1 MTKRVSSVLAVLVMM
16 LLVVAGCSKP
26 PEAEMAAAQSSI
38 DAART
43 AEAEQ
48 YAPASWR
55 TAQDTLN
62 AANAAKMEQDSK
74 FALFRSY
81 GASKALFTSASTLA
95 QKASADAAAE
105 KERMR
110 VEVEGLLAQA
120 QSAFDETNMALAKA
134 PVGKGNKADIEL
146 IKNDLAGIGLAL
158 EDAKADFAAGKYIS
172 AKSKVEGVMSNTQRI
187 SAELASAAA
196 KKAGR

>member
-1 MTKRVSSVLAVLVMM
+1 MTKRVVTTLAVLAMM
-16 LLVVAGCSKP
+16 LLLVAGCSKP
-26 PEAEMAAAQSSI
+26 PEAEMQAAQVAI

-48 YAPASWR
+48 YSPASWR

-62 AANAAKMEQDSK
+62 AANAAKQEQDSK

-81 GASKALFTSASTLA
+81 GASKDMFVRAQALAE
-95 QKASADAAAE
+95 KASADAAAE

-110 VEVEGLLAQA
+110 VEVEGMLGQAQA
-120 QSAFDETNMALAKA
+120 ALDAANQALAKA

-146 IKNDLAGIGLAL
+146 IKNDLNGVGLAF

-172 AKSKVEGVMSNTQRI
+172 AKSKVEGVMSNVERI
-187 SAELASAAA
+187 TNEIATAAA

>member
-1 MTKRVSSVLAVLVMM
+1 MTKRVLSVLAILAMM

-26 PEAEMAAAQSSI
+26 PEAEMQAAQVAI

-48 YAPASWR
+48 YAGASWR
-55 TAQDTLN
+55 AAQDALN
-62 AANAAKMEQDSK
+62 AANAAKQEQDSK

-81 GASKALFTSASTLA
+81 GASKEMFVSAASLAGKAST
-95 QKASADAAAE
+95 DAAAE

-110 VEVEGLLAQA
+110 IEVEGLLAQG
-120 QSAFDETNMALAKA
+120 QTAFDAASAALAKA

-146 IKNDLAGIGLAL
+146 IKNDLMGVSAAFD
-158 EDAKADFAAGKYIS
+158 DAKADFAAGKYIS
-172 AKSKVEGVMSNTQRI
+172 AKSKVEGVMGSAQRI
-187 SAELASAAA
+187 TAEIASAAA